1 MTKMRMEL
9 FKKLCSIYDDEDFVV
24 GVMSNIVTDEDTQT
38 LLNYIK
44 ADKDV
49 TVESIILLSLE
60 LGIASE
66 MAENA

>member
-1 MTKMRMEL
+1 MTKTRMEL
-9 FKKLCSIYDDEDFVV
+9 FEKLCSIYNDEDFVV
-24 GVMSNIVTDEDTQT
+24 GVMSNIVTDEDSQT